1 MRLPDPRDM
10 GAINITP
17 STACK
22 SALLVMGATATAAQI
37 IIIRELLVAF
47 YGSELAIGVILANW
61 LLLEAAGSY
70 WTRKRAEY
78 SKRYVTAFA
87 MMQVCIG
94 LGCVL
99 SILFIRSFKYMFH
112 ISTGEILGFP
122 YMAAISLLALA
133 PVAILDGALFPLGC
147 KGLTEVSRQQGAAG
161 RVYLYQAL
169 GSFGAA
175 LCFVFFLIAWFNSVE
190 LAAILFILNCCSAYC
205 YLSATGQADRLQKS
219 VAIML
224 LLLLSVFLMKGNNR
238 LHEFSSRLL
247 WYEHDLQTTRD
258 SVYANIAVTR
268 RADQYTFFANGI
280 PYATT
285 PQPTAQIEE
294 KVHLPLLFHALPE
307 KVLVIGGGAGG
318 ILSEILKHPVKS
330 IDYTEQDPLIITCF
344 EQFPTP
350 LTEYELNHDAINIHP
365 QEGRLF
371 LKKTQKKYD
380 VIIVNLPIPSTLLL
394 NRYYTVEF
402 FRLAREHLT
411 RDGLFTISLPGS
423 ETFLGQELKYLNQT
437 IYASLQEVF
446 PNVRILV
453 GNENIFLAPQEDLE
467 SIRQEAL
474 IDRLAARNISG
485 GLINDWYLRY
495 KINQERFGPLAAD
508 IQNVDRQGMNNDQ
521 QPTAVIESMIFLN
534 MITSPIFAD
543 FLGVA
548 KNIPFSGCLVI
559 VGAAVLTMIVCQ
571 FRSRKRPYV
580 MTAIFSTGFT
590 GMFMNMT
597 LILAFQI
604 YYGNVYHY
612 IGLLTSLFML
622 GLAGGAYLAMRMSKP
637 ALTPV
642 EVAIVIHAMLVYG
655 FFAAAPEG
663 FFASSLTIYTFSFI
677 SGVLTGAEYP
687 LAVSCSGQSEK
698 SVSILTGKLYAVD
711 LIGAFWGAILTAVFL
726 LPVMGIKNALLLIIV
741 MKGGSLAMACI
752 GEKNDL
758 QANPIKLL

>member
-1 MRLPDPRDM
+1 M
-10 GAINITP
+10 G
-17 STACK
+17 
-22 SALLVMGATATAAQI
+22 GTATAAQI
-37 IIIRELLVAF
+37 LIIRELLVAF

-70 WTRKRAEY
+70 WARKGAEY

-87 MMQVCIG
+87 MVQVCIG
-94 LGCVL
+94 LGCIL
-99 SILFIRSFKYMFH
+99 SILFIRSFKYIFH

-122 YMAAISLLALA
+122 YMAVISLLALA
-133 PVAILDGALFPLGC
+133 PVAILDGALFPYGC
-147 KGLTEVSRQQGAAG
+147 KGLTKVSRQQGAAG

-175 LCFVFFLIAWFNSVE
+175 LCFVFFLIAWLNSIE

-205 YLSATGQADRLQKS
+205 YLSATGQADWLKKS
-219 VAIML
+219 VAIVL
-224 LLLLSVFLMKGNNR
+224 LLLFSVFLLKGSSR

-258 SVYANIAVTR
+258 SIYANIAVTSK
-268 RADQYTFFANGI
+268 AGQYTFFANGI
-280 PYATT
+280 PYAAT
-285 PQPTAQIEE
+285 PQPTALIEE
-294 KVHLPLLFHALPE
+294 KVHLPMLFHALPE

-350 LTEYELNHDAINIHP
+350 LTEYELNHDAIVIHP

-380 VIIVNLPIPSTLLL
+380 LIMVNFPIPSTLLL

-402 FRLAREHLT
+402 FQLAQEHLT
-411 RDGLFTISLPGS
+411 RDGLFTVSLPGS
-423 ETFLGQELKYLNQT
+423 ETFLGQELKDLNQT

-453 GNENIFLAPQEDLE
+453 GNENIFLGTSQEDIE
-467 SIRQEAL
+467 SIRQEVL

-495 KINQERFGPLAAD
+495 KIDQERFGPLAAD
-508 IQNVDRQGMNNDQ
+508 IQNVALQRINNDQ
-521 QPTAVIESMIFLN
+521 QPTAVIESMIYLN

-543 FLGVA
+543 FLGAA
-548 KNIPFSGCLVI
+548 KNIPFSACLAI
-559 VGAAVLTMIVCQ
+559 VGAAVLTMIVSQ
-571 FRSRKRPYV
+571 SRSRKRPYV

-590 GMFMNMT
+590 GMFMNIT

-622 GLAGGAYLAMRMSKP
+622 GLAAGAYLAMRMSKP
-637 ALTPV
+637 ALAPV
-642 EVAIVIHAMLVYG
+642 EAAIVIHAMLVYG
-655 FFAAAPEG
+655 FFAAEPEG
-663 FFASSLTIYTFSFI
+663 FFASTLTIYVFSFI

-687 LAVSCSGQSEK
+687 LAVSRSGQSDK
-698 SVSILTGKLYAVD
+698 SVSILSGKLYAVD
-711 LIGAFWGAILTAVFL
+711 HIGAFWGAILTAVFF

-741 MKGGSLAMACI
+741 LKGGSLAMACI

-758 QANPIKLL
+758 QTNPIKLL